1 MIKNYDE
8 DKQESKIIFDDSSIE
23 KINRIIEN
31 HEILFVEFPL
41 YEIQITKKSI
51 NQDNRHT
58 GAAEKEDWNGTFS
71 LPNGRARV
79 GLPSL
84 AIFLCHQG

>member
-41 YEIQITKKSI
+41 YEIPNYKKI
-51 NQDNRHT
+51 N
-58 GAAEKEDWNGTFS
+58 K
-71 LPNGRARV
+71 
-79 GLPSL
+79 
-84 AIFLCHQG
+84 